1 MLFIKELKKICFS
14 IVYILFI
21 GLLLFSWHEN
31 FYGVTSKEIQASNG
45 AEASITSQITG
56 GSILAKPE
64 QGADNYGLIKKEV
77 PDKIMCGG
85 TDMLII
91 EYLNNSYATY
101 PFNYYKEVI
110 LSTEEQKEILSIIEE
125 ITGLSEEQIKNLPDD
140 YFPSVNGNII
150 HMGGDAAQNQDGSFS
165 FSTENSDTLQEEE
178 DYTKHFVAQ
187 VSYERFKELMSQA
200 EEIIGDGSYYSMDT
214 LLEYY
219 GQAEMTYDEAINEYN
234 KTIYDDKVSIAFAR
248 LFCDYMTRV
257 LGLYP
262 IFIVVVFWLKDR
274 RNKMNELIN
283 SKQVETVK
291 LITIR
296 TLAILTAVILPVII
310 LSFESL
316 IPLME
321 YSAET
326 GIAIDAFA
334 FIKYILWW
342 LLPTVIVVTGL
353 GTFLTILTSTPIAI
367 LVQFIWWFI
376 DSAITG
382 LSGDT
387 RLYTL
392 MIRHNTLNGAE
403 LIQQDFNIIWLN
415 RGLMIFVSFVLIYLS
430 IVIYNKKRGG
440 KLDYAYFMQK
450 HFGIFKERLRIRF
463 QK

>member
-21 GLLLFSWHEN
+21 GLLLLSWHEN
-31 FYGVTSKEIQASNG
+31 FYGVTNKEIQASNG

-56 GSILAKPE
+56 GSILDKPE
-64 QGADNYGLIKKEV
+64 PGAENYGSIKKEV
-77 PDKIMCGG
+77 PEKIMCGG
-85 TDMLII
+85 TDRLII
-91 EYLNNSYATY
+91 EYLKNSYATY
-101 PFNYYKEVI
+101 PLSYYKEVI
-110 LSTEEQKEILSIIEE
+110 LSTEEQNAILSIIEE
-125 ITGLSEEQIKNLPDD
+125 ITGLSEKQIKNLPDD

-150 HMGGDAAQNQDGSFS
+150 HLGEDVAQNQDGSFS
-165 FSTENSDTLQEEE
+165 FQTENGNNSQDEE

-200 EEIIGDGSYYSMDT
+200 EEIIGDGSYYSMDM

-257 LGLYP
+257 LGLFP
-262 IFIVVVFWLKDR
+262 VFIVVVFWLKDR

-342 LLPTVIVVTGL
+342 LLPTVLVVTGL
-353 GTFLTILTSTPIAI
+353 GTFLTILISMPIAI

-403 LIQQDFNIIWLN
+403 LIQRDFNIIWLN
-415 RGLMIFVSFVLIYLS
+415 RGLMMFVSVVLIYLS

-440 KLDYAYFMQK
+440 KLDYAYFIQK
-450 HFGIFKERLRIRF
+450 RFGIFKERLRTRF

>member
-21 GLLLFSWHEN
+21 GLLLLSWHEN

-140 YFPSVNGNII
+140 YFPPDNGNII

-200 EEIIGDGSYYSMDT
+200 EEIIGDGSYYSMDM

-283 SKQVETVK
+283 SKQIETVK
-291 LITIR
+291 LITVR

-353 GTFLTILTSTPIAI
+353 GTFLTILTTTPIAI

-392 MIRHNTLNGAE
+392 MIRHNSLNGAE
-403 LIQQDFNIIWLN
+403 LIQRDFNIIWLN
-415 RGLMIFVSFVLIYLS
+415 RGLMMFVSIVLIYLS

-440 KLDYAYFMQK
+440 KLDYAYFIQK
-450 HFGIFKERLRIRF
+450 HFGIFKERLRTRF

>member
-1 MLFIKELKKICFS
+1 MLFIKELKKICLS
-14 IVYILFI
+14 IIYILFV

-45 AEASITSQITG
+45 TNASITSQITG

-64 QGADNYGLIKKEV
+64 KGTDNYGSIKKEV

-91 EYLNNSYATY
+91 EYLKNSYSTY
-101 PFNYYKEVI
+101 PFGYYKEVI
-110 LSTEEQKEILSIIEE
+110 LSTQEQKEILSIIEE
-125 ITGLSEEQIKNLPDD
+125 ITGLSEEQIKNLPED

-150 HMGGDAAQNQDGSFS
+150 HMGDDVSQNQDGTFS
-165 FSTENSDTLQEEE
+165 FQTGDSDTSQDEK
-178 DYTKHFVAQ
+178 DYTKHFIAQ
-187 VSYERFKELMSQA
+187 VSYERFKDLMA
-200 EEIIGDGSYYSMDT
+200 EAEKIIGAGSNYSMDM
-214 LLEYY
+214 LQEYY
-219 GQAEMTYDEAINEYN
+219 GQAEMTYDEAMNEYH
-234 KTIYDDKVSIAFAR
+234 KTIYVDKVSTAFAR
-248 LFCDYMTRV
+248 LFCDYMTRT

-262 IFIVVVFWLKDR
+262 IFIVAIFWLKDR
-274 RNKMNELIN
+274 RNKMNEMID
-283 SKQVETVK
+283 SKKIKTVK
-291 LITIR
+291 LIIVR
-296 TLAILTAVILPVII
+296 TLAILTAVILPVVI
-310 LSFESL
+310 LSLESL

-321 YSAET
+321 YSADT
-326 GIAIDAFA
+326 GIAIDVFA

-342 LLPTVIVVTGL
+342 LLPTVMVVTGL
-353 GTFLTILTSTPIAI
+353 GTFLSILTSTPIAI
-367 LVQFIWWFI
+367 LVQLVWWFI

-403 LIQQDFNIIWLN
+403 LIQQDFNIICLN
-415 RGLMIFVSFVLIYLS
+415 RGIMIILSFILIYLS

-440 KLDYAYFMQK
+440 KLDYGYFMQR
-450 HFGIFKERLRIRF
+450 HFGIFKNRLLARF